1 MLLLLLLLPLL
12 LLMLMIL
19 LLLLLLWYLLMQS
32 AWDLARGLGKISL
45 PSVQTRSDWHKKLCL
60 SAILLLLEEEEEEE
74 EEVEHSVTSNV
85 GNRRERKT
93 GSMFLS
99 ILLRMI
105 LH

>member
-1 MLLLLLLLPLL
+1 M
-12 LLMLMIL
+12 MIL

-45 PSVQTRSDWHKKLCL
+45 PSVQTRSDWHKKLRL

-74 EEVEHSVTSNV
+74 EEEVEHSVTSKV

-93 GSMFLS
+93 GSMFLA
-99 ILLRMI
+99 ILLRMN

>member
-1 MLLLLLLLPLL
+1 MLLLL
-12 LLMLMIL
+12 MMIL

-60 SAILLLLEEEEEEE
+60 SAILMSLEEEEE
-74 EEVEHSVTSNV
+74 EEVEHSVTSKV

-99 ILLRMI
+99 ILMRMNP
-105 LH
+105 H

>member
-1 MLLLLLLLPLL
+1 
-12 LLMLMIL
+12 MLMIL

-74 EEVEHSVTSNV
+74 EVEHSVTSNV

-93 GSMFLS
+93 GSMFLA
-99 ILLRMI
+99 ILLRMN

>member
-1 MLLLLLLLPLL
+1 MLM
-12 LLMLMIL
+12 MLMIL

-60 SAILLLLEEEEEEE
+60 SAILLLLEEEEEE
-74 EEVEHSVTSNV
+74 VEHSVTSNV

-93 GSMFLS
+93 GSMFFA